1 MSVELV
7 AERFIGPDGPGQVV
21 AYTGTAGTIANAL
34 PPSATFVW
42 VFVTTIAHVKVA
54 KGSPTATTADIPL
67 PASYPVKIPL
77 PGNDGTYKVSAIQ
90 SASGGNLHVC
100 PVAY

>member
-1 MSVELV
+1 MDQSAGLY
-7 AERFIGPDGPGQVV
+7 ISPGSPGQVV
-21 AYTGTAGTIANAL
+21 AYTGTHGAIANAL
-34 PPSATFVW
+34 PANASFVW
-42 VFVTTIAHVKVA
+42 VFTTSIAHVKVA
-54 KGSPTATTADIPL
+54 KGSPAATTVDFPI

-90 SASGGNLHVC
+90 SAAGGNLHVC